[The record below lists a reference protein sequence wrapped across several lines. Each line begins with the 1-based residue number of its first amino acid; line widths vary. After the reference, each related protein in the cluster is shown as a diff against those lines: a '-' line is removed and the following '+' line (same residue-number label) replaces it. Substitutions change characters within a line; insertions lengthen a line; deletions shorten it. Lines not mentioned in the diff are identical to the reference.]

1 MFRRVEEYGDV
12 MKAREIRD
20 LSPDEIRQK
29 ADELEREYF
38 ELRKI
43 KVTGKLDDPLQ
54 LRRVRRD
61 IARTQTVL
69 NSIK

>member
-1 MFRRVEEYGDV
+1 

-29 ADELEREYF
+29 AADLEREYF

-43 KVTGKLDDPLQ
+43 KATGKLEDPLK
-54 LRRVRRD
+54 LRRVRRE
-61 IARTQTVL
+61 IARVRTVL
-69 NSIK
+69 NGTK

>member
-1 MFRRVEEYGDV
+1 
-12 MKAREIRD
+12 MKAKEIRD

-29 ADELEREYF
+29 VDDLEREYF

-43 KVTGKLDDPLQ
+43 KVTGKLDDPLK

-61 IARTQTVL
+61 IARSLTVM